1 MCPSCSSTDAE
12 TMSAMGKDSE
22 AGKCIGGAVRRTAS
36 CFLGFAQN
44 TRRPAGGGPAGFA
57 LRRQRD
63 EEKLRRS
70 VKQEERRCRRFRL
83 AARLGAYGS
92 SVPSDKSYN
101 RVTYSAA
108 QGSLPRFTF
117 SSQADGIGSN
127 SLAPPPCRPPSCL
140 PAPRQPRII
149 TGKWTVIYTTVTNRM
164 GEP

>member
-1 MCPSCSSTDAE
+1 MHRCRSAANGKLLFGICPKTHE
-12 TMSAMGKDSE
+12 
-22 AGKCIGGAVRRTAS
+22 
-36 CFLGFAQN
+36 
-44 TRRPAGGGPAGFA
+44 GPREGDPRAFA

-127 SLAPPPCRPPSCL
+127 SLAPPPCRPPLVPSRTS
-140 PAPRQPRII
+140 P
-149 TGKWTVIYTTVTNRM
+149 TTNYHGKVDGYLHDGN
-164 GEP
+164 

>member
-12 TMSAMGKDSE
+12 TMSAMGEDSE
-22 AGKCIGGAVRRTAS
+22 AGNAS
-36 CFLGFAQN
+36 VPQCGERQAALWDLPEN

-127 SLAPPPCRPPSCL
+127 SLAPRRAAPPR
-140 PAPRQPRII
+140 AFPRLANHELSRESGRLF
-149 TGKWTVIYTTVTNRM
+149 TRR
-164 GEP
+164 